1 MSLLG
6 ILSKK
11 NINVQTGSVLK
22 IIKIMNGS
30 RVISVGIFFDGTGNN
45 GVNAL
50 SSDKPLNNN
59 ESYHGAFT
67 NIYKLY
73 RSFNGYEKIYIEG
86 IGTVTGKEDS
96 NFAMATCA
104 NPPYGNGYSSDDKLQ
119 KAHDFVENIIK
130 EVGCEYHFYLYG
142 FGRGGMLAR
151 TFCNQFL
158 SHYFNGNIKMKFM
171 GIFDAVES
179 KPFNTYD
186 LSLSHR
192 VENALHVCAVN
203 ECRFFFPL
211 TGFFGDSRAMQDQK
225 IEGYS
230 SVWKEIFV
238 PGAHADVGGGY
249 LEGPQSVYISTDF
262 FNIDHLKVYVEDI
275 RNTKTD
281 AGGNKIWNALLSDY
295 GIEVGTILSQAYV
308 CRDKVYNELS
318 KVYGKLMLE
327 ETNKISSVFNLDMYF
342 EVEYSRHPLLE
353 SFYTELKTYMKDL
366 SIDKKPIYNY
376 HGLAD
381 YTHISA
387 NFGLYSNNQL
397 GRSEYE
403 INVELLNNGLN
414 VSSNTTVDP
423 DSQTRLSVELHLPE
437 DNFVADFLY
446 GTSVPNND
454 IWTRSIVKAPAIRIL
469 NEINH

>member
-1 MSLLG
+1 MD
-6 ILSKK
+6 
-11 NINVQTGSVLK
+11 
-22 IIKIMNGS
+22 GS

-73 RSFNGYEKIYIEG
+73 RSFNGNEKIYIEG
-86 IGTVTGKEDS
+86 IGTAIGKEDS

-104 NPPYGNGYSSDDKLQ
+104 NPPYGSGYSSDDKLQ
-119 KAHDFVENIIK
+119 KAHNFVQNILNDI
-130 EVGCEYHFYLYG
+130 GNEYHFYLYG

-151 TFCNQFL
+151 TFCNQFFSNH
-158 SHYFNGNIKMKFM
+158 SHENCKVKFL
-171 GIFDAVES
+171 GAFDTVES

-186 LSLSHR
+186 LNLSHR
-192 VENALHVCAVN
+192 VENALHLCSVN
-203 ECRFFFPL
+203 EGRFFFPL
-211 TGFFGDSRAMQDQK
+211 TGFFDDSRVMKDQK
-225 IEGYS
+225 QERYS
-230 SVWKEIFV
+230 SVWKEVFV

-262 FNIDHLKVYVEDI
+262 LNTEDLRNYVESI
-275 RNTKTD
+275 RNAKTD
-281 AGGNKIWNALLSDY
+281 IESKKIWNALLSGY
-295 GIEVGTILSQAYV
+295 RIETGNGLSQAYI

-327 ETNKISSVFNLDMYF
+327 ETNKIASVFNPGVYF
-342 EVEYSRHPLLE
+342 EADYKRHPLLE
-353 SFYTELKTYMKDL
+353 GLFVELRAYLKDL
-366 SIDKKPIYNY
+366 STDQKPIYNY
-376 HGLAD
+376 DELAD
-381 YTHISA
+381 YIHISA
-387 NFGLYSNNQL
+387 NFGLYSNTQL
-397 GRSEYE
+397 ERSEYE

-414 VSSNTTVDP
+414 VSSSTTVDQN
-423 DSQTRLSVELHLPE
+423 SQTRLSVELHLPE

-454 IWTRSIVKAPAIRIL
+454 IWMRSVVKTPVIRIL
-469 NEINH
+469 NEINQ

>member
-1 MSLLG
+1 MD
-6 ILSKK
+6 
-11 NINVQTGSVLK
+11 
-22 IIKIMNGS
+22 GS

-73 RSFNGYEKIYIEG
+73 RSFNGNEKIYIEG
-86 IGTVTGKEDS
+86 IGTEIGKEDS

-104 NPPYGNGYSSDDKLQ
+104 NPPYGSGYSSDDKLQ
-119 KAHDFVENIIK
+119 KAHNFVQNIISDI
-130 EVGCEYHFYLYG
+130 GNEYHFYLYG

-151 TFCNQFL
+151 TFCNQFFSDH
-158 SHYFNGNIKMKFM
+158 SHENCKVKFI
-171 GIFDAVES
+171 GAFDTVES

-186 LSLSHR
+186 LNLSYR
-192 VENALHVCAVN
+192 VENALHLCSVN
-203 ECRFFFPL
+203 EGRFFFPL
-211 TGFFGDSRAMQDQK
+211 TGFFDDSKVMKDQK
-225 IEGYS
+225 LEGYS

-262 FNIDHLKVYVEDI
+262 LNTNDLRNYVDGI
-275 RNTKTD
+275 RNAKTD
-281 AGGNKIWNALLSDY
+281 VESEKIWNALLSDY
-295 GIEVGTILSQAYV
+295 KIEAENGLSQAYV

-327 ETNKISSVFNLDMYF
+327 ETNKISSVFNSGVYF
-342 EVEYSRHPLLE
+342 EIDYKRHPLLE
-353 SFYTELKTYMKDL
+353 SLLTELQTYIKDL
-366 SIDKKPIYNY
+366 SVDKKPVCNY
-376 HGLAD
+376 DELAD
-381 YTHISA
+381 YIHISA
-387 NFGLYSNNQL
+387 NFGLYSNNRL
-397 GRSEYE
+397 ERSEYE

-414 VSSNTTVDP
+414 VSSSTTVDQS
-423 DSQTRLSVELHLPE
+423 SQTRLSVELHLPE

-454 IWTRSIVKAPAIRIL
+454 IWMRSVVKIPAIRIV
-469 NEINH
+469 NEINQ